1 MPNRENYSVPSAFS
15 MSNDGKI
22 DRRRPNRVMYLGH
35 SAMLGGAEIALFNL
49 IRNLDR
55 ESVDPTVVLC
65 SDGPLAEQLRPICRV
80 QILPLTVRIGTV
92 KKDSIGWHSLL
103 KVRDATTLM
112 SYCIRLAAFVRKNQF
127 DVIHTNSLKADIIG
141 GIVGRLASRPVI
153 WHVRDRIEPDYLPTP
168 VVRVFRL
175 LCRLLPAYVIAN
187 SEATLKTLH
196 LTPCKP
202 ATSVPSGI
210 DLSGRASVVLDATI
224 IPKSTRESEA
234 AARRKPVIG
243 LIGRISFWK
252 GQHIFLKAAA
262 IVRDQFPE
270 ATFRIIG
277 AALFG
282 EKQYEKEVRELC
294 TRLGLDDCV
303 EFTGFRSDVSD
314 LIARLDVVV
323 HASTTGEPFG
333 QVIIEGMAA
342 SKPVVATDGGGVPEI
357 VVDGVT
363 GLLVPMK
370 DASAMADAICRL
382 LADSALAHRMGAAGL
397 QRVREH
403 FTIEKAARRVESV
416 YSFVLDRGHSS
427 N

>member
-1 MPNRENYSVPSAFS
+1 M
-15 MSNDGKI
+15 
-22 DRRRPNRVMYLGH
+22 MYLGH
-35 SAMLGGAEIALFNL
+35 TAMLGGAEIALFNL
-49 IRNLDR
+49 VCNLDR

-65 SDGPLAEQLRPICRV
+65 ADGPLAEQLRPICRV
-80 QILPLTVRIGTV
+80 QVVPLTARIGTV

-103 KVRDATTLM
+103 KVRDAIELI
-112 SYCIRLAAFVRKNQF
+112 SYSMRLAEFVRKNQF

-141 GIVGRLASRPVI
+141 GIAGRLASRPVI
-153 WHVRDRIEPDYLPTP
+153 WHVRDRIEPDYLPAP

-196 LTPCKP
+196 LTCRKP
-202 ATSVPSGI
+202 ATTVPSGI
-210 DLSGRASVVLDATI
+210 DLSRRASVVLDATI
-224 IPKSTRESEA
+224 IPKDVGEGQA
-234 AARRKPVIG
+234 ATRRKPVIG

-252 GQHIFLKAAA
+252 GQHVFLQAAA
-262 IVRDQFPE
+262 IVRREFPE
-270 ATFRIIG
+270 ATFRIVG

-282 EKQYEKEVRELC
+282 EKHYEKGLRELC

-303 EFTGFRSDVSD
+303 EFTGFRSDVSEM
-314 LIARLDVVV
+314 IAQLDVVV

-342 SKPVVATDGGGVPEI
+342 SKPVVATNGGGVPEI

-370 DASAMADAICRL
+370 DVSAMADAISRL
-382 LADSALAHRMGAAGL
+382 LADPGLAHRMGAAGL
-397 QRVREH
+397 RRVREH
-403 FTIEKAARRVESV
+403 FTIDKAARRVESV
-416 YSFVLDRGHSS
+416 YSLVVDRNHSS
-427 N
+427 S